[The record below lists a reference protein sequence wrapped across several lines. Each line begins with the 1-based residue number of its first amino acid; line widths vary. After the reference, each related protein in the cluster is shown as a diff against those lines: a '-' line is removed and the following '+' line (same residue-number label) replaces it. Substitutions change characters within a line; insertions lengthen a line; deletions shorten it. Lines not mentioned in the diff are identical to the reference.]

1 MKQHWVDRHGFLAG
15 LTALAV
21 IFAVGLI
28 AVFVVG
34 GAFLLWRD
42 HREAVI
48 SALVGAVVGGAVV
61 FVVMRRWSRR
71 RSGPR
76 RG

>member
-15 LTALAV
+15 LAFIAV
-21 IFAVGLI
+21 IVAVGLI

-48 SALVGAVVGGAVV
+48 SALVGAVVGGTVV
-61 FVVMRRWSRR
+61 FAVMRRRSR